1 MSWAE
6 AIVWSFCRSILV
18 ASAGTLIASV
28 IQPTLRQFRPAR
40 QGFVWGALLLPFFVP
55 SLMTGYCYRDTSMA
69 LVHTPLLREM
79 LYACIVLMQAV
90 PVATVILAF
99 APRPATSPS
108 ALLLARRLR
117 LSRHERWR
125 LLLGSEFQYRFASFS
140 LLFLISFQEADLA
153 ALMQAAG
160 WTEWM
165 FTKHA
170 GGLPLAETIR
180 RSLWPIAI
188 QLPFLA
194 PLVVWLGSNSPAAA
208 IGLTKPSRSMPAR
221 KGITICWIAVSHLL
235 VILLPAWQLVQ
246 GAGIGLGSLLEQPSI
261 PREIGDGV
269 LLAMT
274 SGGLAM
280 LLSLFLTR
288 LLHRGSYSCTRSAL
302 LVLVLLPCSL
312 GNLALGLV
320 IAGIFQTSMFEL
332 AYDTPLPLI
341 LGEVIFLLPRTLIL
355 LSCTTRISLPS
366 AHHMTRLL
374 NRSAKPQQRSA
385 AAELHWQTS
394 GRNWLLATLIIFFW
408 AYFEVLLPSILAM
421 PGLAPVGLVLYNNMH
436 YGRIAALG
444 AKLALML
451 FVPFVFAVIM
461 LRWGRFL
468 FQFNNR

>member
-6 AIVWSFCRSILV
+6 AIVWSFCRSMLV

-40 QGFVWGALLLPFFVP
+40 QSFAWGALLLPFFVP

-69 LVHTPLLREM
+69 LVHAPMLREC
-79 LYACIVLMQAV
+79 LYACIVFMQAV

-108 ALLLARRLR
+108 ALLLARQLR
-117 LSRHERWR
+117 LSRPDRWR
-125 LLLGSEFQYRFASFS
+125 LLLGSEFQYRLAAFC
-140 LLFLISFQEADLA
+140 LVFLISFQEADLA

-194 PLVVWLGSNSPAAA
+194 PLVVWLGSASPAAD
-208 IGLTKPSRSMPAR
+208 IGLTKPSRSLPAR
-221 KGITICWIAVSHLL
+221 KATIICWIVASHGV

-246 GAGIGLGSLLEQPSI
+246 GVGIGLGSLLQQPSI
-261 PREIGDGV
+261 PRELGDGV
-269 LLAMT
+269 LLAVT

-280 LLSLFLTR
+280 VLSLFLTR
-288 LLHRGSYSCTRSAL
+288 FLQRGSHLCTRYAL
-302 LVLVLLPCSL
+302 LACVLLPCSM

-320 IAGIFQTSMFEL
+320 IAGIFQTSMLEF

-355 LSCTTRISLPS
+355 LSCMTRISLPS
-366 AHHMTRLL
+366 ANHMTRLL
-374 NRSAKPQQRSA
+374 NMSAKPQQRAA

-394 GRNWLLATLIIFFW
+394 GRNWWLATLIIFFW

-444 AKLALML
+444 AKLVLML
-451 FVPFVFAVIM
+451 FVPFVFAVVI
-461 LRWGRFL
+461 LRWRRFL
-468 FQFNNR
+468 FQFHNR